1 MKKSFAMIY
10 TIFLIIFVSFMV
22 LSAIKIASYPP
33 RIMKD
38 LIFYTQGKIILFDA
52 VELSKYFL
60 YEARTQDKECLD
72 EIKFNYNQAVVKIDY
87 VYPLAKCDNGKIITD
102 YENPNSIIAINVS
115 VLLNA
120 NQGVNEEVF
129 LQKSFFIYPKFDEY
143 RFELQ

>member
-22 LSAIKIASYPP
+22 LFAIKIASYPP

-38 LIFYTQGKIILFDA
+38 LIFYIRGEIILFDA

-72 EIKFNYNQAVVKIDY
+72 EIKFKYNQAVVKIDY
-87 VYPLAKCDNGKIITD
+87 VYPLAKCDNEKIITD

-143 RFELQ
+143 RFESQ